1 MQTKKR
7 YILVT
12 DGTWGDT
19 LPFMFLAQELMSR
32 GHNALVVSNEYYA
45 NYAETQGI
53 PFRSS
58 TQKEDR
64 ERLLSNTDLWDSE
77 KGMAVIASYTGVMF
91 EKVCPILEEEIA
103 KGCDLLISHAFSFSA
118 KTMAEKY
125 KIPHHSLLISPIQL
139 YSTYRLPV
147 FYGGRNYNW
156 IPRSI
161 KSLLY
166 PLINRYVL
174 DPLFPQ
180 EINKERAEWKLPPIH
195 SFVFWNTEAD
205 VTFGLW
211 PEWYSPL
218 EKDQSP
224 TTKKLVGFP
233 LGVEIESEENPALI
247 EWIKNGPKPIVV
259 TLGSGYLH
267 TEKMLKTI
275 KNIAQKHGERFILLG
290 PHNTPDV
297 ISKNSSVLCQTHISL
312 SHTLPYCKLAIHHGG
327 AGTLAQ
333 VVQAG
338 IPHIV
343 IPQSHDQP
351 DNAYRIESLGLG
363 IALWTQNPTEE
374 ELTKAIQTVMSSS
387 YIVKSC
393 IAARERI
400 IASKEN
406 GIKKIADLIDEM
418 D

>member
-1 MQTKKR
+1 M
-7 YILVT
+7 T

-19 LPFMFLAQELMSR
+19 LPFMFLAQELISR
-32 GHNALVVSNEYYA
+32 GHDALVISNEYYA
-45 NYAETQGI
+45 DYAHLHNI
-53 PFRSS
+53 PFQSS

-64 ERLLSNTDLWDSE
+64 EKLLSNANLWDSE

-91 EKVCPILEEEIA
+91 KKVCPILDEEIE
-103 KGCDLLISHAFSFSA
+103 KGCDVLISHAFSYGA

-125 KIPHHSLLISPIQL
+125 KIRHHSLLISPIQL

-156 IPRSI
+156 IPRRI

-174 DPLFPQ
+174 DPLFPK
-180 EINKERAEWKLPPIH
+180 EINETRAKWKLPPIH

-205 VTFGLW
+205 MTFGLW

-224 TTKKLVGFP
+224 KTKKLVGFP
-233 LGVEIESEENPALI
+233 LGVEIESEENPALM

-267 TEKMLKTI
+267 TEKLFETI
-275 KNIAQKHGERFILLG
+275 QNIARKHNERFILLG
-290 PHNTPDV
+290 PHSTPDV
-297 ISKNSSVLCQTHISL
+297 ISKDSSVICQTHISF
-312 SHTLPYCKLAIHHGG
+312 SHTLPHCKHAIHHGG

-351 DNAYRIESLGLG
+351 DNAYRIQSLGLG
-363 IALWTQNPTEE
+363 IVLWKHNPTEE
-374 ELTKAIQTVMSSS
+374 ELTKAIQIVMHSSH
-387 YIVKSC
+387 IQNSC

-400 IASKEN
+400 TKSKEN
-406 GIKKIADLIDEM
+406 GIKKIADLIDEAN
-418 D
+418 